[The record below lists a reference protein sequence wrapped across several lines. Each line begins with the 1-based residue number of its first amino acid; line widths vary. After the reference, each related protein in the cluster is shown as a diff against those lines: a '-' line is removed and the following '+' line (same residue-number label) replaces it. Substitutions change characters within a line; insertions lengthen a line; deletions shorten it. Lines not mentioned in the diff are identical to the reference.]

1 MVKLISLQIP
11 FDEMFALFMICLSKF
26 GKEDAK
32 PITENKGYKI
42 WFHEQSLEK
51 KSGKALLPLYSSSKI
66 CHKTVFILSLNTKQ
80 VLHVTILLCYYV
92 INQEVCM

>member
-51 KSGKALLPLYSSSKI
+51 KSGKARQNMSENCFHIFFKY
-66 CHKTVFILSLNTKQ
+66 KTSVACYYFIM
-80 VLHVTILLCYYV
+80 LLCYYV